1 MARSLSSAIQT
12 LIAQGTQSVCHL
24 LTFSVGA
31 TTYRFAED
39 RITHVGNLY
48 EPHLVLDAGPKYSE
62 QVRLNPVTVKLQNI
76 TLEAA
81 RLLKD
86 QGAAIQG
93 QEATLERLYLQAAET
108 VVLFKGRISEVEVD
122 EQNATLTLKGDLDPT
137 AAQVPARKYSALCV
151 WDFKDSNCGYVDG
164 VDSDDP
170 GTGLPFI
177 TCGKDLASCKAR
189 GRAHRFP
196 GFLTITREL
205 TEAIEGNS
213 PDPNDGRALSALYE

>member
-1 MARSLSSAIQT
+1 VSRTLSDAIQT
-12 LIAQGTQSVCHL
+12 LIGQGTQRVCHL

-31 TTYRFAED
+31 TTYRYAQD

-48 EPHLVLDAGPKYSE
+48 EPHLVLDSGPKYSE
-62 QVRLNPVTVKLQNI
+62 QLQLNPVTVKLQNI

-81 RLLKD
+81 TLLKD

-93 QEATLERLYLQAAET
+93 QEATLERLFLQAGET

-122 EQNATLTLKGDLDPT
+122 EQSATLTLKGDLDPT

-151 WDFKDSNCGYVDG
+151 WDFKDSNCGYTDG
-164 VDSDDP
+164 ADP
-170 GTGLPFI
+170 NDPDTGEPFV
-177 TCGKDLASCKAR
+177 TCSKDLESCKAR
-189 GRAHRFP
+189 GRAQRFP

-205 TEAIEGNS
+205 TEAIQGNA
-213 PDPNDGRALSALYE
+213 PDPNGGRALSALYG